1 MTTGKKQRVTLF
13 LSPNLL
19 KQSKGQAIA
28 EETSLAALVERAL
41 IKYLPVETIIRN
53 TEVKADLNPSR
64 INKDGIRRKKSAKK
78 VERW

>member
-41 IKYLPVETIIRN
+41 IKYLPVETIIRK
-53 TEVKADLNPSR
+53 TEVKADPNPSSS
-64 INKDGIRRKKSAKK
+64 NQQRRGKKEKSAKK
-78 VERW
+78 